1 MIFFLCYACICVSAN
16 DQLGLNQHPREPQYR
31 VAIINSWNK
40 KCMEMN
46 IPCSE
51 TFSLPETL
59 GNAMQIRA
67 WSLWGLPFD
76 NFSVENA
83 IIVTNAQRYPL
94 MIDPQGE
101 FKQVRENYA

>member
-1 MIFFLCYACICVSAN
+1 MCLQTN
-16 DQLGLNQHPREPQYR
+16 QLRLKQHHHEPQYR

-40 KCMEMN
+40 KCMEMK

-94 MIDPQGE
+94 MIDPQGK
-101 FKQVRENYA
+101 F

>member
-1 MIFFLCYACICVSAN
+1 MIFFYVLHAYVYYVSTKN
-16 DQLGLNQHPREPQYR
+16 KLRLNQHHREPQYR
-31 VAIINSWNK
+31 VAIINSWNE
-40 KCMEMN
+40 KCLDMK

-51 TFSLPETL
+51 MFSLPETL

-94 MIDPQGE
+94 MIDPQGKFE
-101 FKQVRENYA
+101 QVKMS

>member
-1 MIFFLCYACICVSAN
+1 M
-16 DQLGLNQHPREPQYR
+16 
-31 VAIINSWNK
+31 
-40 KCMEMN
+40 
-46 IPCSE
+46 
-51 TFSLPETL
+51 PETL

-94 MIDPQGE
+94 MIDPQGKLVLITKGKLGVIHIRILKL
-101 FKQVRENYA
+101 FWDFNTGKYQITS

>member
-1 MIFFLCYACICVSAN
+1 MCTAK
-16 DQLGLNQHPREPQYR
+16 E
-31 VAIINSWNK
+31 
-40 KCMEMN
+40 
-46 IPCSE
+46 IPCSN

-83 IIVTNAQRYPL
+83 IIVTNARRYPL
-94 MIDPQGE
+94 MIDPQGILIHTYIFFLCF
-101 FKQVRENYA
+101 FK